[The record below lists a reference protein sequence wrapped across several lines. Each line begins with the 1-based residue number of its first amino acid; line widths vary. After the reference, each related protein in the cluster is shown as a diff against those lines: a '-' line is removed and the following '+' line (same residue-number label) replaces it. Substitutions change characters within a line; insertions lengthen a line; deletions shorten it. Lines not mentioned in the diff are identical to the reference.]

1 MLLSNPDLHFMQ
13 VALNEARRARDEDEV
28 PVGAVIVSGG
38 KILGKGYN
46 QVERLCDVT
55 AHAEI
60 IAITAASN
68 FLGAKYLEDCTLYVT
83 LEPCPMCAAA
93 IKWSRIGRIVYG
105 ASDPKGGY
113 STISNELLHPKTE
126 VSNGIIQEECGA
138 IVTEFFR
145 KKRG

>member
-13 VALNEARRARDEDEV
+13 LALNEAKRARDEDEV
-28 PVGAVIVSGG
+28 PVGAVIVSDG

-60 IAITAASN
+60 LAITAAAN

-93 IKWSRIGRIVYG
+93 LKWSRIGRIVYG

-113 STISNELLHPKTE
+113 STISNQLLHPKTE
-126 VSNGIIQEECGA
+126 VSKGIMQEECGA
-138 IVTEFFR
+138 ILTEFFK
-145 KKRG
+145 KKR

>member
-13 VALNEARRARDEDEV
+13 VALNEAKRARDEDEV
-28 PVGAVIVSGG
+28 PVGAVIVSDG

-93 IKWSRIGRIVYG
+93 LKWSRIGRIVYA

-126 VSNGIIQEECGA
+126 VSKGIMQEECGA
-138 IVTEFFR
+138 ILTEFFR
-145 KKRG
+145 KKR